1 MTYEELLYVMSL
13 RFNYVGK
20 PKVIANNC
28 SKGLQNYE
36 IEVVLLK
43 KNQRLSYRL
52 SFWIRG
58 ELKTSKGKIIGIG
71 LTYPC
76 SRVNVKFQEII
87 AYLNR
92 LIDMPPMVF
101 PETQEEW
108 EELHHISRILAP
120 NIGWND

>member
-1 MTYEELLYVMSL
+1 MTYEKLLYVMSL
-13 RFNYVGK
+13 RFDYVDE
-20 PKVIANNC
+20 PRIIADNC
-28 SKGLQNYE
+28 SKELQNYQ
-36 IEVVLLK
+36 IEAVLLK
-43 KNQRLSYRL
+43 KNQRLSCRL

-58 ELKTSKGKIIGIG
+58 KLRTGKGKIIGIG
-71 LTYPC
+71 FAYPC
-76 SRVNVKFQEII
+76 SRVNVKFREII

-92 LIDMPPMVF
+92 LIDMPPMIF